1 MRGEEYKSDTQYHHQ
16 WILSQRKYLEIDQLL
31 SLDHGRLSFEA
42 VVKKYPE
49 VFTIAMYKM
58 ALKREEA
65 NLKCFAI
72 YPLRRHMV
80 DRFVHMDER
89 TLNEVLQA
97 MRNERLHRKRKRN
110 GDDTFTFGN
119 VFHLG
124 KLSQRWRLMPS
135 FDTDGVSVHFK
146 QLKGSAED
154 VKRAREKRDQKYAAL
169 AKARADTKLAK
180 EEGRDWKK
188 EKEEKE
194 K

>member
-1 MRGEEYKSDTQYHHQ
+1 MRGEEYKSDTQYHQ

-42 VVKKYPE
+42 VVKKYTE
-49 VFTIAMYKM
+49 VFTIVIYNM

-80 DRFVHMDER
+80 NRFVHMDER

-154 VKRAREKRDQKYAAL
+154 
-169 AKARADTKLAK
+169 
-180 EEGRDWKK
+180 
-188 EKEEKE
+188 
-194 K
+194 